1 MNTENPVSKNFYKML
16 LSSDPVQKTEAL
28 FNLTSEI
35 VDDDT
40 IKSITRFFLIDDKS
54 IRNAVSNFLIQN
66 SNPIIPF
73 SVIEYVSF
81 PDISVRNIAGEILR
95 KKGVESL
102 GAICEKLQRLETDDD
117 IKFLIDILGIIGDKS
132 PEDLIIDFLKK
143 SRNENV
149 IVACIEALGSIRSEK
164 AIDIIIPYYERAEE
178 LQPVVIEAVGKI
190 PSKRSLEFII
200 DKFKTNDGLLKFIM
214 IESMGEIGDV
224 ETFYFLLSQMGSLS
238 GTLIWPLL
246 ESIYKLKLK
255 YNLDV
260 PYDEKI
266 KQCILETIQNAEPF
280 YQIIAAHLVTIYDDP
295 DTLVACLNIFGI
307 DDELNEV
314 LHKKFM
320 KNKKIILKEIHNV
333 INNANRYLPAD
344 LELLQNIIRYDA
356 GQLENLSRIEKRKL
370 TDSLTNCLTN
380 PDEILRITAA
390 ELLFSIDQETALLFL
405 YTMINDENIWNRAR
419 ILDLLAD
426 LDDPIVSEALEILLN
441 DPEEMISEKAKEIAL
456 RKQCFTN

>member
-1 MNTENPVSKNFYKML
+1 ML
-16 LSSDPVQKTEAL
+16 LSNDPVQKTEAL
-28 FNLTSEI
+28 FNLTFEI

-40 IKSITRFFLIDDKS
+40 IRSITQLFLIDDNS
-54 IRNAVSNFLIQN
+54 IRNAASNFLIQN
-66 SNPIIPF
+66 NNPIIPF
-73 SVIEYVSF
+73 SVIEYISF

-95 KKGVESL
+95 KKGVESI
-102 GAICEKLQRLETDDD
+102 GAICEKLYRLETDDD

-132 PEDLIIDFLKK
+132 PEDLIIDFLSK

-149 IVACIEALGSIRSEK
+149 IAACIEALGNIRCEK
-164 AIDIIIPYYERAEE
+164 AIEIIIPYYEKGEG

-190 PSKRSLEFII
+190 RSKKSLEFII
-200 DKFKTNDGLLKFIM
+200 EKFNTDDGLLKFIM

-224 ETFYFLLSQMGSLS
+224 ETFYFLLSQMESLS
-238 GTLIWPLL
+238 GALIWPLL
-246 ESIYKLKLK
+246 EAIYKIKIK
-255 YNLDV
+255 YDLDV

-266 KQCILETIQNAEPF
+266 KKCILETIQNAEPF
-280 YQIIAAHLVTIYDDP
+280 YQKIAAHLVIVYDDP

-320 KNKKIILKEIHNV
+320 KNKKIILKKIHNV
-333 INNANRYLPAD
+333 IYNANKYLPAD
-344 LELLQNIIRYDA
+344 LELLQNIIRYDP
-356 GQLENLSRIEKRKL
+356 GQLEHLSRIEKRKL
-370 TDSLTNCLTN
+370 TDSLSNCLIN

-405 YTMINDENIWNRAR
+405 FTMINDENIWNRAR
-419 ILDLLAD
+419 ILDLLGD
-426 LDDPIVSEALEILLN
+426 LDNPIVSEALERLLK

-456 RKQCFTN
+456 SKQCFTN